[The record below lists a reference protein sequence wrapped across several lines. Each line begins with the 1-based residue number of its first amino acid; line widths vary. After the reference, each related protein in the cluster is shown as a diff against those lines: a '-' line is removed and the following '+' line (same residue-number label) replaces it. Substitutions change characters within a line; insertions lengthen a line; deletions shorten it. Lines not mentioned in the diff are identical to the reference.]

1 MKKSALFATIVIC
14 SLFTTAFAEEK
25 FVSLFDGKSLDG
37 WKILR
42 CEAEVKDGA
51 ILLKSGNGVV
61 HTTKRYGDFIL
72 DLEWKALKKE
82 KWDSGIY
89 FRCELPGKTGRPW
102 PKRYQANLLKGQE
115 GNVGGIK
122 GATSKGLV
130 KDGKWNRFKLKV
142 VGSKV
147 ELEINGKPA
156 WKSDGIQDAEGY
168 ICLQSEVPGGGQFL
182 FRNIRIAD
190 LAKKSE

>member
-1 MKKSALFATIVIC
+1 MKKSALLATLIVCNLFAAAI
-14 SLFTTAFAEEK
+14 AAEK
-25 FVSLFDGKSLDG
+25 FVSLFDGKTLDG
-37 WKILR
+37 WKVLR
-42 CEAEVKDGA
+42 CEAVVEDGA
-51 ILLKSGNGVV
+51 IALKAGNGVV
-61 HTTKRYGDFIL
+61 HSVKKYGDFIL
-72 DLEWKALKKE
+72 DLEWKALKKD

-89 FRCELPGKTGRPW
+89 FRCELPGKTGRAW
-102 PKRYQANLLKGQE
+102 PTRYQANLLKGQE

-130 KDGKWNRFKLKV
+130 KDGEWNRFQLKV

-147 ELEINGKPA
+147 ELQINGKPA
-156 WKSDGIQDAEGY
+156 WKADGIKDAEGY

-190 LAKKSE
+190 LSKK